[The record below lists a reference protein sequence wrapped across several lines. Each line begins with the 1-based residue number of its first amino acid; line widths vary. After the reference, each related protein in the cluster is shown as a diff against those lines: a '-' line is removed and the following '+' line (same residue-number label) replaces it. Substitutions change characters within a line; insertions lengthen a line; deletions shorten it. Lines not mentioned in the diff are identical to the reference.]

1 MITFKKFLVEKIV
14 GNTGWVYHRTRENPE
29 THSLFKSGINLSSN
43 AKALYGQ
50 GLYSTY
56 DLESQLNERMIE
68 LYGNYIIKGKINLDG
83 MVILDK
89 EVYDL
94 KGSKESFDEYL
105 KSLNLGLNE
114 KLVNSYE
121 YTSDIAL
128 KIHEKVISQK
138 HSGLVFTGRQDGRVA
153 VIYDKQNFI
162 PYMWSDDNGSSWQK
176 AIPDIKSIKKIENN
190 YELLSPWDKKEIH
203 SERKIN
209 INLPHIEDVFQK
221 MVNDGILESEKYDKI
236 IDIFLDI
243 QNNQPWKIKNIIKLI
258 DRRMYNRLLTLS
270 EREINIIKGGG
281 EWVWPTFIFLLP
293 FKSLDLIEYYI
304 SMNKSYP
311 ELLLHSVSA
320 YPQASAQLFEFFYNN
335 NIPIPRIIISSIL
348 KKPFSSFWVARFL
361 SEKGDDVKSDYI
373 KQLEKDPKYGKEFQR
388 IIRSERK

>member
-1 MITFKKFLVEKIV
+1 MITFKKYVILERIV

-105 KSLNLGLNE
+105 KSLNLGLGE
-114 KLVNSYE
+114 KLVTSYE

-128 KIHEKVISQK
+128 KIYKQVISQK

-176 AIPDIKSIKKIENN
+176 AIPDIKSIKKVENN
-190 YELLSPWDKKEIH
+190 YELLSPLDKKEIH
-203 SERKIN
+203 SEKKIN
-209 INLPHIEDVFQK
+209 VNLPYIKDVFQK

-236 IDIFLDI
+236 IDLF
-243 QNNQPWKIKNIIKLI
+243 QNVQDNQPWKIKDIIKLI
-258 DRRMYNRLLTLS
+258 DRQIYNRLLTLS
-270 EREINIIKGGG
+270 EKEINNVERG
-281 EWVWPTFIFLLP
+281 EWVFLTFTFLLP
-293 FKSLDLIEYYI
+293 FKSLDLIEYYTSI
-304 SMNKSYP
+304 NKSYS
-311 ELLLHSVSA
+311 ELLLYAVSA

-361 SEKGDDVKSDYI
+361 TSKGDGVKLDYI